1 MGYDID
7 DFTELGERRLQILFE
22 NGQFD
27 RFVEV
32 TDVQRVG
39 RHVANKCL
47 SSSDVSTPRA
57 TSRSTGENMRI
68 RWDSALSNIMT
79 ELAEIFT
86 THRNLFLSS

>member
-1 MGYDID
+1 MSYDID

-39 RHVANKCL
+39 RHVVNKGL
-47 SSSDVSTPRA
+47 SSSDVSQLRVLQDRPVK
-57 TSRSTGENMRI
+57 I
-68 RWDSALSNIMT
+68 
-79 ELAEIFT
+79 
-86 THRNLFLSS
+86 